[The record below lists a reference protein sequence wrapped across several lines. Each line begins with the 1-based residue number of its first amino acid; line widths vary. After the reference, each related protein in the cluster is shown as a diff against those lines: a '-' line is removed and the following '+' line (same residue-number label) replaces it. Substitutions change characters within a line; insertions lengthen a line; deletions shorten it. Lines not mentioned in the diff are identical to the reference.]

1 MNQKTTRDV
10 TLGVGIKT
18 TGEEALRSLSREVL
32 TLAKRGG
39 DAAPAY
45 QQLANELDRLAAQ
58 AGQLQTFKQLSAEVE
73 DLGASQ
79 RTAAAAAEELRTKL
93 DAQRSAVQQATEAQ
107 ARAKT
112 EYRAAQDAL
121 QGQRLGLEQLNAQ
134 YTRAEREQASYI
146 SQSQAFKNGIVAAK
160 DALYQKRQALNDSND
175 AVRAAETA
183 ETALE
188 KSYNRAARAA
198 SDAAASLQEHRSAM
212 QQAGAAA
219 ESLGAD
225 ISDVAAAE
233 QRLLQVQ
240 QQLVGSVADQRTA
253 AIRAQ
258 SEADREAIQLAQGKA
273 EQLERGRQA
282 LAAELAAIRE
292 AEQASESYNR
302 AKREGV
308 VWAEQQIAAEREG
321 AAALNATAAAAT
333 KANEA
338 ALAASGNADRVRF
351 WAESFDQLAAAEQR
365 AQQELIDLAAAA
377 KRAEDA
383 LRDAFGQT
391 GVRSLKSIDDEVFR
405 LGESLGLLQRQYRA
419 GAIGADDLAR
429 ATSSAQVRLAQLK
442 REAATIPSLPGA
454 FERISSSVGDLINRF
469 GALGAAIATVGVA
482 VKPVIDAT
490 IELERMNRVLTTVLG
505 SSSAA
510 AREIEFLRG
519 VAQRSGQAFSQVGD
533 SYSKFAAAAVNS
545 GVPLATV
552 NRVFENTA
560 LAAGNLGLS
569 SDQTTRILGALGQ
582 MASKGTVQMEE
593 LRGQLGDALPG
604 ALALMAKG
612 LGLTEQ
618 ELGKLVESGN
628 LLASDA
634 LPALAD
640 ALVQLAPKDGQGVT
654 GLVAEFNRLKNV
666 VLEASTILTGGAFG
680 QGAAFVLDVLSGAVQ
695 RVAFGAALIGESFTV
710 TGRQIGATVAA
721 IVNRDFSLLNDELA
735 RIEQESTAKLANLA
749 SRIGDSG
756 TAAAGATPAVTTLA
770 DRVAAV
776 AQASDAA
783 AAGTTAAGTAAAESG
798 DSWVK
803 LSVAMGQQ
811 LSAAEKAATV
821 AGKLTEAKKTEAAAA
836 AEIIAISGDEKA
848 AKDAASAAADRY
860 ADALQAQ
867 ADTDARVAT
876 VLRSS
881 IEALEARATA
891 ENRLDEATKKR
902 LADLKQD
909 LAGKEADAE
918 KTRQQADAAR
928 VHAAAL
934 DVQALSLRDN
944 SGRLVEYRAA
954 VQQAQLELDAMIR
967 AFGRDKATKDDV
979 RLATEALARAQ
990 GLLKDAVSDTARA
1003 VEHSIQI
1010 QKLDHQIRRAG
1021 IQAQL
1026 DESRASEILAS
1037 ARGDELTASREVMKQ
1052 KELEILLSKDR
1063 ATQKVEE
1070 ARLRK
1075 EAAEAELRDT
1085 QNLPPEK
1092 ERELLLRIKIAEAME
1107 AEAKANGAVV
1117 KVKQAETEA
1126 LRQRLAVG
1134 NSGGGGGANANGGT
1148 RVKGAPGPGN
1158 SATAG
1163 EIDGSGMG
1171 SFNAG
1176 LQPRQQL
1183 GGAVDASYVFD
1194 LQRRAQLGQ
1203 LTAEDLAGARK
1214 ALEVAQANARLG
1226 APGSVSLEGRRDDSA
1241 WVNRLRAIVEQLES
1255 AASGAGLVPKKSTN
1269 PTASP
1274 AASSTSYTV
1283 NVNLGNRR
1291 TSIDTAT
1298 ASDADKLADL
1308 FRRLEDDMGR
1318 AM

>member
-1 MNQKTTRDV
+1 MIQKTTRDV

-18 TGEEALRSLSREVL
+18 TGEEALRTLAQEVL

-45 QQLANELDRLAAQ
+45 QKLADELGRLAAQ
-58 AGQLQTFKQLSAEVE
+58 AGQLQAFKQLSAEVD

-79 RTAAAAAEELRTKL
+79 KAAADASEALRVKL
-93 DAQRSAVQQATEAQ
+93 DAQRVAVQRATDAQ
-107 ARAKT
+107 ALAKA

-134 YTRAEREQASYI
+134 YSRAEREQASYI

-160 DALYQKRQALNDSND
+160 DALYQKRQALNDSNT
-175 AVRAAETA
+175 AVAAAERA
-183 ETALE
+183 ETDLE
-188 KSYNRAARAA
+188 KTYGRAARAA
-198 SDAAASLQEHRSAM
+198 SAAATSLRDHRDAM

-225 ISDVAAAE
+225 VSDLAAAE

-258 SEADREAIQLAQGKA
+258 SAADREAVQLAQGKA
-273 EQLERGRQA
+273 EQMERGRAA
-282 LAAELAAIRE
+282 LAAEVAAIRE
-292 AEQASESYNR
+292 AEQANERYNQ
-302 AKREGV
+302 AKRDGLA
-308 VWAEQQIAAEREG
+308 WAEQQIAAERK
-321 AAALNATAAAAT
+321 AADALNATATAAT
-333 KANEA
+333 RANEA
-338 ALAASGNADRVRF
+338 ALAASKNADYVRF
-351 WAESFDQLAAAEQR
+351 WAQAADQLAAAEQR
-365 AQQELIDLAAAA
+365 AKQELIDLAAAA
-377 KRAEDA
+377 KRADDA

-405 LGESLGLLQRQYRA
+405 LGESLGLLQRQFRT
-419 GAIGADDLAR
+419 GAISADDLAR

-519 VAQRSGQAFSQVGD
+519 VAQRSGQAFGEVGD

-545 GVPLATV
+545 GVALATV

-569 SDQTTRILGALGQ
+569 TDQTTRILGALGQ

-604 ALALMAKG
+604 ALSLMAKG

-618 ELGKLVESGN
+618 ELGKLIESGN
-628 LLASDA
+628 LLANDA

-640 ALVQLAPKDGQGVT
+640 ALAQLAPKNGGEVT

-680 QGAAFVLDVLSGAVQ
+680 QAVGAALDALSGAVQ
-695 RVAFGAALIGESFTV
+695 RAAFVAAYFGESFTV
-710 TGRQIGATVAA
+710 VGRQIGATVAA
-721 IVNRDFSLLNDELA
+721 IASRDFSLLGSELA
-735 RIEQESTAKLANLA
+735 NIERESTEKLANLA
-749 SRIGDSG
+749 SRIGSTG
-756 TAAAGATPAVTTLA
+756 TAAVGATPAVATLG
-770 DRVAAV
+770 DRIASV
-776 AQASDAA
+776 AQSSS
-783 AAGTTAAGTAAAESG
+783 AAGTAAAASSG
-798 DSWVK
+798 SWVQ

-811 LSAAEKAATV
+811 LTAAEKAATV
-821 AGKLTEAKKTEAAAA
+821 AGKLTEAKKAEAAAA
-836 AEIIAISGDEKA
+836 AEVIAISGNETL
-848 AKDAASAAADRY
+848 AKQAASAAASQY
-860 ADALQAQ
+860 AGALQAQ
-867 ADTDARVAT
+867 AEADARVAN
-876 VLRSS
+876 VLRTS
-881 IEALEARATA
+881 IAALEDRARADG
-891 ENRLDEATKKR
+891 RLDEATKKR
-902 LADLKQD
+902 LADLKAD

-928 VHAAAL
+928 THAAAL
-934 DVQALSLRDN
+934 DVQAASLKDN
-944 SGRLVEYRAA
+944 SGQLAEYRAA
-954 VQQAQLELDAMIR
+954 VQLAQLRLDAMIR
-967 AFGRDKATKDDV
+967 AFGRDRATKDDV
-979 RLATEALARAQ
+979 RQATEALARAQ
-990 GLLKDAVSDTARA
+990 GLLKDAVADTVRA

-1010 QKLDHQIRRAG
+1010 QKLDHQIKRSG
-1021 IQAQL
+1021 IQAQI
-1026 DESRASEILAS
+1026 DESRASEILAA
-1037 ARGDELTASREVMKQ
+1037 ARGDEVTASREVMKQ
-1052 KELEILLSKDR
+1052 KELEILLSKDS
-1063 ATQKVEE
+1063 AAQKVEE

-1085 QNLPPEK
+1085 QNLTPEK
-1092 ERELLLRIKIAEAME
+1092 ERELQLRIKNAEAME

-1134 NSGGGGGANANGGT
+1134 NSGGGGGANANASS
-1148 RVKGAPGPGN
+1148 RVKGASVGREG

-1171 SFNAG
+1171 TFAAGVKGRQSF
-1176 LQPRQQL
+1176 
-1183 GGAVDASYVFD
+1183 GGSVDASYVFD
-1194 LQRRAQLGQ
+1194 LQRRSQAGQ
-1203 LTAEDLAGARK
+1203 LTTEDLPGARK
-1214 ALEVAQANARLG
+1214 ALEVAQSNARLG
-1226 APGSVSLEGRRDDSA
+1226 SAGSVSHEGRRDDQG
-1241 WVNRLRAIVEQLES
+1241 WVNKLTAIVDRLEGEES
-1255 AASGAGLVPKKSTN
+1255 KQERAEKQASDPSG
-1269 PTASP
+1269 SP
-1274 AASSTSYTV
+1274 AASNTSHTV
-1283 NVNLGNRR
+1283 NVNLGSRR
-1291 TSIDTAT
+1291 TTINTAT
-1298 ASDADKLADL
+1298 ASDADKLAVL
-1308 FRRLEDDMGR
+1308 FRELEDAARR
-1318 AM
+1318 AS